1 VKLVLV
7 NYEYPPLGGGAGN
20 ATACIA
26 RALARQGH
34 QAVVVTGA
42 FRDLRGARQESANLK
57 VVRLDSHRL
66 HADRSN
72 YAEMLSFVAAAA
84 RFLPRFLRA
93 EQPDGMIVFFS
104 LPCGPLGWW
113 AKIRTSTRYVV
124 SLRGSDVPGTEASV
138 GRMHR
143 ILTPVRRLVLR
154 NALAVVANSQGLAR
168 LSQAADPTPP
178 RVIPNGVDAEF
189 FSPAPKPASRPHA
202 RRFLYVGRLQSQK
215 NLMTMLDQFARAR
228 KLSPVA
234 LELQLVG
241 DGPQRTEL
249 EAHAHALAIS
259 DVVSWRGWLD
269 KATLLEAYRSSDVV
283 LNPSLG
289 EGMPNTVLEAMAC
302 GVAVIASRVNGNDE
316 LVAHGE
322 TGLLFD
328 LADADA
334 LGAAIANLASD
345 DESCRTMG
353 ARAREVA
360 CAQYS
365 WDATAAQYAAL
376 FQRD

>member
-1 VKLVLV
+1 
-7 NYEYPPLGGGAGN
+7 
-20 ATACIA
+20 
-26 RALARQGH
+26 
-34 QAVVVTGA
+34 
-42 FRDLRGARQESANLK
+42 
-57 VVRLDSHRL
+57 
-66 HADRSN
+66 
-72 YAEMLSFVAAAA
+72 
-84 RFLPRFLRA
+84 
-93 EQPDGMIVFFS
+93 
-104 LPCGPLGWW
+104 
-113 AKIRTSTRYVV
+113 
-124 SLRGSDVPGTEASV
+124 
-138 GRMHR
+138 
-143 ILTPVRRLVLR
+143 
-154 NALAVVANSQGLAR
+154 
-168 LSQAADPTPP
+168 
-178 RVIPNGVDAEF
+178 
-189 FSPAPKPASRPHA
+189 
-202 RRFLYVGRLQSQK
+202 
-215 NLMTMLDQFARAR
+215 
-228 KLSPVA
+228 
-234 LELQLVG
+234 
-241 DGPQRTEL
+241 
-249 EAHAHALAIS
+249 
-259 DVVSWRGWLD
+259 
-269 KATLLEAYRSSDVV
+269 LLEAYRSSDVV